1 MIPKISVIVPVYNA
15 EKWLHCCIDSV
26 LAQTYTDFELLL
38 VDDGSTDRSGK
49 ICDEYESID
58 SRVKVFHKKN
68 GGVSSAR
75 NFGIINCIGDSLTF
89 IDSDDW
95 VTNEY
100 LENIVG
106 HEKYDL
112 VISYYKAV
120 GWPEWES
127 RPYQECCY
135 NTESINEFFD
145 KYLIS
150 CNTVWCKLFKRDI
163 LIKHNILFKPFLN
176 YGEDTVFVLEYMKY
190 INTIYCSS
198 KSNYIYNCLNSG
210 GLSSTFQ
217 IDKTINLIDLMANEI
232 DELGTIFNWYC
243 QKTKNEILRLSCN
256 RIFKLFN
263 YNQPNAYYK
272 LKSICNNKNIKNV
285 INDKSLSKS
294 RKKALFDMLIRLN
307 AYKLIIYLMKIKA
320 KLNG

>member
-100 LENIVG
+100 LENIVS

-120 GWPEWES
+120 GWPESES
-127 RPYQECCY
+127 RPYQEW
-135 NTESINEFFD
+135 
-145 KYLIS
+145 
-150 CNTVWCKLFKRDI
+150 V
-163 LIKHNILFKPFLN
+163 
-176 YGEDTVFVLEYMKY
+176 
-190 INTIYCSS
+190 
-198 KSNYIYNCLNSG
+198 
-210 GLSSTFQ
+210 
-217 IDKTINLIDLMANEI
+217 
-232 DELGTIFNWYC
+232 
-243 QKTKNEILRLSCN
+243 
-256 RIFKLFN
+256 
-263 YNQPNAYYK
+263 
-272 LKSICNNKNIKNV
+272 
-285 INDKSLSKS
+285 
-294 RKKALFDMLIRLN
+294 
-307 AYKLIIYLMKIKA
+307 
-320 KLNG
+320 